1 MIKRYATIQ
10 LFPPT
15 SKKYVSTFFNGHQQP
30 QSASF
35 LFGVQEPFGAKP
47 GSPSPQAARPID
59 VLLPLR
65 EEKSSEESMGKF
77 THTHIYIY
85 THMSFTYI
93 HEWRCAQ
100 LFFWFLDLVQKDMG
114 KSPTKWW
121 YTICFMQFRREMIS
135 RCFRSMCL
143 DVYPRKKAALRFTW
157 PCHGHKW
164 LVFHHQITRIA
175 LLIDMNNIYSI
186 HIEYH
191 LDSLPMPQK
200 SKRHPLR

>member
-77 THTHIYIY
+77 THTYIYIY
-85 THMSFTYI
+85 TCHLHIYMNGDVPN
-93 HEWRCAQ
+93 C
-100 LFFWFLDLVQKDMG
+100 FLIPRFGSKRYGKVSYKMMVHDMFHAVQKG
-114 KSPTKWW
+114 NYLPLLQIHVFGCLSTKKSSIT
-121 YTICFMQFRREMIS
+121 
-135 RCFRSMCL
+135 
-143 DVYPRKKAALRFTW
+143 
-157 PCHGHKW
+157 
-164 LVFHHQITRIA
+164 FHMAMSWT
-175 LLIDMNNIYSI
+175 
-186 HIEYH
+186 
-191 LDSLPMPQK
+191 
-200 SKRHPLR
+200 